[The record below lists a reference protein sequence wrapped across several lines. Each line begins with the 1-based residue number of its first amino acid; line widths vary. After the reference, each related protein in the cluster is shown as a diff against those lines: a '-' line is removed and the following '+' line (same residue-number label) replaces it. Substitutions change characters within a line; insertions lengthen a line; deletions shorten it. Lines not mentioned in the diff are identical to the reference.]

1 MRALITGIAGF
12 AGNYLSSL
20 LLEQGLELY
29 GLSLGPEFRPF
40 LPLDPNQIRYFCGD
54 VQDQCAVETV
64 LREIRPE
71 LIFHLAGRTS
81 PSQSLREPLE
91 TFSVN
96 FQGTLALLEAVRLLK
111 LPARLLIVSSSHVYG
126 TKGVPTPVAEDA
138 AMVPETPYAASKSA
152 AEIAARQYHHAYGIH
167 VVRVRA
173 FNHTGPGQAPGFVCP
188 DLARKIL
195 EIEAG
200 KRPPKLEV
208 SNADVW
214 LDLSDV
220 RDIVRGY
227 CEALERGSPGKV
239 YNLCSGRGIT
249 VGRVAEILAACALVP
264 IEVVPCP
271 SDANAGKWR
280 GTIGDPT
287 FDTRELDW
295 HTEFAIE
302 DTLRGLLEYERMQA
316 ISRRP

>member
-54 VQDQCAVETV
+54 VQDQCSVEKV
-64 LREIRPE
+64 LQKVRPE
-71 LIFHLAGRTS
+71 IIFHLAGRTS

-91 TFSVN
+91 TFGVN

-126 TKGVPTPVAEDA
+126 TRSAPTPVAEDVA
-138 AMVPETPYAASKSA
+138 LVPETPYAASKSA
-152 AEIAARQYHHAYGIH
+152 AELAAHQYHHAYGIH
-167 VVRVRA
+167 VFCVRA
-173 FNHTGPGQAPGFVCP
+173 FNYTGPGQAPGFVCP
-188 DLARKIL
+188 DLARKII

-200 KRPPKLEV
+200 KRPPTLEV
-208 SNADVW
+208 SHSNAW

-220 RDIVRGY
+220 RDIARGY
-227 CEALERGSPGKV
+227 IAALERGTPGEV
-239 YNLCSGRGIT
+239 YNLCSGKGIT
-249 VGRVAEILAACALVP
+249 VGRVAETLAACALER
-264 IEVVPCP
+264 IEIIPRP
-271 SDANAGKWR
+271 SHASVARWR
-280 GTIGDPT
+280 GIIGDPALAN
-287 FDTRELDW
+287 RELGW
-295 HTEFAIE
+295 HTTFAIE
-302 DTLRGLLEYERMQA
+302 DTLKELLEYERK
-316 ISRRP
+316 RLTVDT